1 MTHGAVIFA
10 QNNASLDYKKMAE
23 LLYILPD
30 WGTGVGGKKE
40 IELQYSISKKL

>member
-1 MTHGAVIFA
+1 
-10 QNNASLDYKKMAE
+10 MAE